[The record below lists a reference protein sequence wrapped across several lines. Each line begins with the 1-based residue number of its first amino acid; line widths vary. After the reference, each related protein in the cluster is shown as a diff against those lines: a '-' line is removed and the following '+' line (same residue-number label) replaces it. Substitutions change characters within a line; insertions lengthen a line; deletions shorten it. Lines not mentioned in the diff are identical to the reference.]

1 MKNLN
6 EIEDMVEATK
16 LKIQQVESQLKEE
29 SKDLKANAQG
39 AIEKGR
45 DAMKNTLSGW
55 KDCCSSSLSKTKDK
69 LCEHQDTIESKV
81 KEKPITSLIAAFT
94 VGLIT
99 SMVLTTTKKKKD
111 SEEE

>member
-6 EIEDMVEATK
+6 ELEDLVEETK
-16 LKIQQVESQLKEE
+16 LKIQQVESQLKDE
-29 SKDLKANAQG
+29 SKDIKENAKSAFEKSKG
-39 AIEKGR
+39 AVK
-45 DAMKNTLSGW
+45 DTLSEW
-55 KDCCSSSLSKTKDK
+55 KECCSSSLSKTKDK
-69 LCEHQDTIESKV
+69 LCDHQETIESKV

-111 SEEE
+111 PEE